1 MHPLFIIKKTETFNE
16 LRLKNFSFY
25 KMKQLVLYIIREH
38 FESFQQSPGGT
49 SDDKKLE
56 KILRYK
62 NWGTSQFVF
71 IGNDT
76 IIFMENLKT
85 ENYKTIQ
92 KYS

>member
-1 MHPLFIIKKTETFNE
+1 MHPLFITKKTETFNE
-16 LRLKNFSFY
+16 LRIKTFSFH
-25 KMKQLVLYIIREH
+25 KRKQLVLNIIREH
-38 FESFQQSPGGT
+38 FENFQQSPEGT

-56 KILRYK
+56 KILRCK

-92 KYS
+92 KDS

>member
-1 MHPLFIIKKTETFNE
+1 
-16 LRLKNFSFY
+16 
-25 KMKQLVLYIIREH
+25 MKQLVLYIIREH
-38 FESFQQSPGGT
+38 FESFQQSPGDT

-76 IIFMENLKT
+76 TNFMENLKT
-85 ENYKTIQ
+85 ENYKTVQ
-92 KYS
+92 KDS